1 MFFFCSVPDSVATW
15 CVSDQLSEKEDNL
28 AEDCEESVEELV
40 AVAGDTSAAWILL
53 CCCQEQRSGARSRRP
68 DWSGEGTKEVSRM
81 ERENFVEQVTG

>member
-1 MFFFCSVPDSVATW
+1 MF
-15 CVSDQLSEKEDNL
+15 DQFGEKEDNL

-53 CCCQEQRSGARSRRP
+53 CCCQEQRSGARSRRLN
-68 DWSGEGTKEVSRM
+68 WSGEGTMEVSRR